1 MGTEVVMPLPR
12 TIASN
17 LLIST
22 IEALIEAVQEK
33 EPKE

>member
-1 MGTEVVMPLPR
+1 MGTEGVMSLSR
-12 TIASN
+12 AIASN

-22 IEALIEAVQEK
+22 IEALIEAIQEK